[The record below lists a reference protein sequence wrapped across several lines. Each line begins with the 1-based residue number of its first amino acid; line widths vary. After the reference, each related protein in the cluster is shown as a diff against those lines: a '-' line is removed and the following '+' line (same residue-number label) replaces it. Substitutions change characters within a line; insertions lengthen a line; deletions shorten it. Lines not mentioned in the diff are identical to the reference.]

1 MIRKAAPRANAL
13 IHVSWVDPHASGPP
27 AREQRRL
34 LLVPALPQ
42 ALYVLARPGEET
54 VRLSARLAEVD
65 PARSIVG
72 VALAVVLMG
81 FAAEGFPAAE
91 ALGFA
96 RAGLTPADNTDGAI
110 SMVPMASGRLSASF
124 ARFRTSNSSTR

>member
-13 IHVSWVDPHASGPP
+13 IHASWMGPHASGPP
-27 AREQRRL
+27 PRKHRRL
-34 LLVPALPQ
+34 LLVPPLPQ

-54 VRLSARLAEVD
+54 LRLSARLAEVD

-81 FAAEGFPAAE
+81 FAAEGFLAAE

-110 SMVPMASGRLSASF
+110 SMVSMASGRLSASF